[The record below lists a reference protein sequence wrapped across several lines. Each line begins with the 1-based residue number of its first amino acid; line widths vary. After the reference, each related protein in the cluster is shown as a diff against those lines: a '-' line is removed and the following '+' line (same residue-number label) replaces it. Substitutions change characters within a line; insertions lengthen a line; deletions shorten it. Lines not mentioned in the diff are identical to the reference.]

1 MVYRN
6 WKTDDELGSISGAF
20 ENTQVLAPNLGASN
34 MSLVQVHTVFTLPQK
49 RRKKTEDIMD
59 Y

>member
-49 RRKKTEDIMD
+49 RRKKT
-59 Y
+59 